1 MKIMKIMKSNSKKLT
16 FLLLLAVSMMIQPT
30 VKSFAEEVL
39 ETNCCTILGMYP
51 MPLNYAV
58 KNPKM
63 LCIFYHYK
71 KVLNV
76 KIMG

>member
-1 MKIMKIMKSNSKKLT
+1 MINGYKIS
-16 FLLLLAVSMMIQPT
+16 AWV
-30 VKSFAEEVL
+30 EEVL